1 MCVGYTHTGK
11 TTFAKKLV
19 KKYPNMIQLDSD
31 EVAVFTKEKYPLLVE
46 SSYNK
51 NRPDFRS
58 LKMVIFKDVYNF
70 CLNAGFNII
79 LSNCNLAKNFRS
91 FVSYKARKQGYKL
104 VTIYFNLPEEVIL
117 RRLKETRKSD
127 KVFIQSKKWSEV
139 FERQKKYAQLPT
151 SKRNTIYCEIKGST
165 DDEIVINELSRLL

>member
-58 LKMVIFKDVYNF
+58 LKMVIFKDVYNG
-70 CLNAGFNII
+70 N
-79 LSNCNLAKNFRS
+79 NCKN
-91 FVSYKARKQGYKL
+91 
-104 VTIYFNLPEEVIL
+104 T
-117 RRLKETRKSD
+117 
-127 KVFIQSKKWSEV
+127 
-139 FERQKKYAQLPT
+139 
-151 SKRNTIYCEIKGST
+151 
-165 DDEIVINELSRLL
+165 